1 LLEAI
6 FTRVKSPSADQLRL
20 IALIDAHGSL
30 AGAADELGLTPA
42 AITQR
47 LARAEETW
55 GLPLVDRGP
64 RGASLTPAG
73 QTLAQF
79 GHRIHTESIRAQEAF
94 DVLRG
99 VLQHRLRIGAFQAA
113 ALHLVPPA
121 LTALRHR
128 DSTADISLV
137 DIQSREGVGLV
148 ADGDLDLAV
157 VATWDDVPEPPASVR
172 LHQLMRDPMVLVIPD
187 DHPLASRRSQRV
199 GLRDLR
205 DESWVVIRAGH
216 EARRQLDRAA
226 HAAGFAPK
234 VRFETESYDVAQALV
249 ATGYGVALVSRLAL
263 NDAPGT
269 TSRQLAGPRLHRT
282 LHAVTP
288 TDREATPLVTG
299 FLGLLADV
307 AQDLTRQWSSR
318 PVVG

>member
-1 LLEAI
+1 MLEAI
-6 FTRVKSPSADQLRL
+6 FTRVKPSSADQLRL
-20 IALIDAHGSL
+20 IALIDVYGSL

-42 AITQR
+42 AVTQR

-73 QTLAQF
+73 HTLAQF

-128 DSTADISLV
+128 DGAADISLV
-137 DIQSREGVGLV
+137 DIQSREGVRLV

-172 LHQLMRDPMVLVIPD
+172 LHGLMRDPMVLAIPD

-216 EARRQLDRAA
+216 DARRQLDRAA
-226 HAAGFAPK
+226 QAAGFAPR

-263 NDAPGT
+263 NDVPGT
-269 TSRQLAGPRLHRT
+269 TSRQLTGPRLHRT

-288 TDREATPLVTG
+288 TDREATPLVTD
-299 FLGLLADV
+299 FLDLLVDV

-318 PVVG
+318 PSAG